1 MDVRLHEVQSVWE
14 EIDYHGEDYKF
25 VTRRLGMIDKEGKEY
40 SLTLFSDTVD
50 NLMTTKTRIER
61 HA

>member
-14 EIDYHGEDYKF
+14 EIDYHGDSYKF
-25 VTRRLGMIDKEGKEY
+25 VTRKLRIIDKDGKEY

-50 NLMTTKTRIER
+50 NLMTAKTRIE
-61 HA
+61 HHD

>member
-14 EIDYHGEDYKF
+14 EIDYHGDSYKF
-25 VTRRLGMIDKEGKEY
+25 VTRKLRIIDKDGKEY

-50 NLMTTKTRIER
+50 NLMTTKTRIE
-61 HA
+61 HHD

>member
-14 EIDYHGEDYKF
+14 EIDYHGESHMF
-25 VTRRLGMIDKEGKEY
+25 VTRKLRIIDKDGKEY

-61 HA
+61 HD

>member
-14 EIDYHGEDYKF
+14 EIDYHGENYTF
-25 VTRRLGMIDKEGKEY
+25 VTRKLRIIDKDGKEY

>member
-14 EIDYHGEDYKF
+14 EIDYHGESHTF
-25 VTRRLGMIDKEGKEY
+25 VTRKLRIIDKDGKEY

>member
-14 EIDYHGEDYKF
+14 EIDYHGESHKF
-25 VTRRLGMIDKEGKEY
+25 VTRKLRIIDKDGKEY

>member
-1 MDVRLHEVQSVWE
+1 MDVRLHEVQSVWK

-25 VTRRLGMIDKEGKEY
+25 VTRRLRMIDKEGKEY

-61 HA
+61 HD